1 MRFLTSI
8 QPRPYSVGK
17 IKPDSKPIFLSKGSC
32 ISRLII
38 SPRGIRVANTMVR
51 GGFRHVFWQIDRY
64 SVSLTS
70 NLTEIGQD

>member
-1 MRFLTSI
+1 MI
-8 QPRPYSVGK
+8 
-17 IKPDSKPIFLSKGSC
+17 
-32 ISRLII
+32 
-38 SPRGIRVANTMVR
+38 R